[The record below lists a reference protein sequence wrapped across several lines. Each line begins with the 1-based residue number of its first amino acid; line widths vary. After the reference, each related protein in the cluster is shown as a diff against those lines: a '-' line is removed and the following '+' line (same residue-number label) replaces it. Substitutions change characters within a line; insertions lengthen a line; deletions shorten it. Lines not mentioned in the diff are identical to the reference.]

1 MSDLQSSQ
9 PPQSP
14 DGGGEGQGVGGG
26 AGGDDEAGG
35 VERDAVQGEMFLE
48 VTFTENLDLVLLWFT
63 ETAGGTN

>member
-1 MSDLQSSQ
+1 MSDLQPSQ

-35 VERDAVQGEMFLE
+35 VERDAVEWEMVQE
-48 VTFTENLDLVLLWFT
+48 VTVTVNLDLVLLWFT
-63 ETAGGTN
+63 QTAGGTN

>member
-26 AGGDDEAGG
+26 AGRDDEAGG
-35 VERDAVQGEMFLE
+35 VERDAVEWEMVQE
-48 VTFTENLDLVLLWFT
+48 VTVTVNLDLVLLWFT
-63 ETAGGTN
+63 QTAGGTN